1 MKVTTTIKLTREEA
15 ERIAT
20 ALNFYGVEYNQKKR
34 QENPDNKFWEE
45 EWFKTLDL
53 ECRMF
58 KVEKRI
64 KAKESKKQ

>member
-1 MKVTTTIKLTREEA
+1 MNATTTIKLTREEA

-34 QENPDNKFWEE
+34 KENPDSKFWAD
-45 EWFKTLDL
+45 EWFKTVEL

-58 KVEKRI
+58 KAEERI
-64 KAKESKKQ
+64 KAKESR